1 MAHHLL
7 WKGSRHSFPSAH
19 PVMAS
24 SRCPL
29 LPPLALED
37 LMDLGASSLAPSATS
52 DLLLGAPDS
61 VTAFCLPGLGSVQ
74 S

>member
-7 WKGSRHSFPSAH
+7 WKGSVHGFPSAH

-29 LPPLALED
+29 LPPLALEA